1 MKIMIVDD
9 SKVISKRLEEL
20 LVDIDGIEVAGIAED
35 GLQAVTDFTNT
46 NPDLVILDL
55 MIPKINGLDVL
66 KTIRL
71 QNDEVTII
79 VLTNY
84 TQSYFRD
91 LCASLGA
98 DYFLDK
104 SAEFDKVYQICFNIL
119 NPNSDQSTDY
129 LRLNDKKDVNNG

>member
-9 SKVISKRLEEL
+9 SNVISKRLEEL
-20 LVDIDGIEVAGIAED
+20 LMDIRGIEIVSIAED
-35 GLQAVTDFTNT
+35 GMQAIADFSKTK
-46 NPDLVILDL
+46 PDLVILDL

-66 KTIRL
+66 RNIRP
-71 QNDEVTII
+71 QNDNVIII

-84 TQSYFRD
+84 NQSYFRD

-119 NPNSDQSTDY
+119 NPNSNQNTDY
-129 LRLNDKKDVNNG
+129 LLLNDQKRNMNG

>member
-1 MKIMIVDD
+1 MIVDD
-9 SKVISKRLEEL
+9 SNVISKRLEEL
-20 LVDIDGIEVAGIAED
+20 LMDIRGIEIVSIAED
-35 GLQAVTDFTNT
+35 GMQAIADFSKTK
-46 NPDLVILDL
+46 PDLVILDL

-66 KTIRL
+66 RNIRP
-71 QNDEVTII
+71 QNDNVIII

-84 TQSYFRD
+84 NQSYFRD

-119 NPNSDQSTDY
+119 NPNSNQNTDY
-129 LRLNDKKDVNNG
+129 LLLNDQKRNMNG